1 MTANELYIERNVS
14 NDISSIVKGDIKM
27 KDLVFNEVTFDG
39 KTYKV
44 TGETS
49 ISVEN
54 GEVTMIFPID
64 NGDFI
69 HYKPKISGDNDV

>member
-1 MTANELYIERNVS
+1 
-14 NDISSIVKGDIKM
+14 M

>member
-1 MTANELYIERNVS
+1 MATNELYIERNVS

-44 TGETS
+44 TGETV
-49 ISVEN
+49 ISFGN
-54 GEVTMIFPID
+54 GEITMIFPVG